1 MATAPLLTKHKR
13 ARSSLTE
20 KQKLFV
26 DAKMKGK
33 KDKHAAQEAGATNG
47 TLLSRSEVVKAELE
61 KARAEMRDLTKITR
75 LEVIEGFMDGI
86 NIARTQADAANVIKG
101 WSEIARV
108 LGLAVPEV
116 HKIELTVNQQ
126 RLRSKLEALSDAE
139 LLALQEGRI
148 LEGQAK
154 VVN

>member
-1 MATAPLLTKHKR
+1 MAAVPLLTKHKR
-13 ARSSLTE
+13 PRSSLTE
-20 KQKLFV
+20 KQRLFV
-26 DAKMKGK
+26 DAKMKGLK
-33 KDKHAAQEAGATNG
+33 NTDAAKEAGATNG
-47 TLLSRSEVVKAELE
+47 TLLSRSEVVKVELE

-75 LEVIEGFMDGI
+75 LEIIEGFMDGI
-86 NIARTQADAANVIKG
+86 NIARVQADAANVIKG

-108 LGLAVPEV
+108 LGLAAPEV
-116 HKIELTVNQQ
+116 HKIELTLGQQ

-139 LLALQEGRI
+139 LLAVQEGRI